1 MGSVNQATVLMTSGS
16 IAPDVISSGLGIMF
30 NNGYPGLSR
39 RHEPS
44 RWAAVRTLKD
54 NEERYLVGS
63 YATPAAPNVWNTPI
77 VQSSG
82 MPQGQSL
89 LIDSTRVAV
98 LDREQVNVML
108 STEDRDNSSGIS

>member
-1 MGSVNQATVLMTSGS
+1 
-16 IAPDVISSGLGIMF
+16 LG
-30 NNGYPGLSR
+30 G
-39 RHEPS
+39 
-44 RWAAVRTLKD
+44 VRTLKD

-63 YATPAAPNVWNTPI
+63 YANPSTPNVWNTPI

-89 LIDSTRVAV
+89 LIDPTRVAV

-108 STEDRDNSSGIS
+108 STEDRDNFVRNLVTILAELRGGLAVFDVGGVGLVEFEFPT